1 MSNEIN
7 EFIRLHK
14 QSGLSNKEISCLLEQ
29 NLGEILS
36 ADSVRHRAN
45 RMGLFQ
51 EVVSEGATDIPKYD
65 IVGKYYL
72 FKFRDNTYKI
82 LVSDID
88 KLFADYS
95 SYGADLSGTE
105 VMDKYGLTEAQ
116 WSAIKSRLNLYKKS
130 HVLSPHTLD
139 NSNPEQEAEAITIAM
154 QSNLNSKS
162 KRFQEEYEAQFKT
175 RAWKAIESQV
185 SEEDTLRRIKEAA
198 ASHKPIPFE
207 FKQLNKQSRNAG
219 EHHYF
224 ISDIHLGKMGTDK
237 IIDRF
242 TQLLED
248 MRIMSYDAQ
257 TIHITCGGDIVETL
271 AQGGMHEGQIE
282 YGTDPS
288 FGY

>member
-1 MSNEIN
+1 MSNNIN
-7 EFIRLHK
+7 DFIKLHK
-14 QSGLSNKEISCLLEQ
+14 EAGLSNKEISVLLEQ

-51 EVVSEGATDIPKYD
+51 EVVSEGATDTPKYN

-72 FKFRDNTYKI
+72 FKFRESTYKI

-95 SYGADLSGTE
+95 SYGADMSGTE

-162 KRFQEEYEAQFKT
+162 KRFQEEYESQFKT

-198 ASHKPIPFE
+198 ESHKPIPCKF
-207 FKQLNKQSRNAG
+207 NVSVTDSRNKG
-219 EHHYF
+219 NHHYF
-224 ISDIHLGKMGTDK
+224 ISDIHLGKIDTSG

-242 TQLLED
+242 TQILED
-248 MRIMSYDAQ
+248 IRIMSYFAD
-257 TIHITCGGDIVETL
+257 TIHKTCGGDQVETL
-271 AQGGMHEGQIE
+271 AQ
-282 YGTDPS
+282 
-288 FGY
+288 